1 MATVGEVRK
10 AWTVAK
16 AAVGGMKAINGGDI
30 RGGVRILPDA
40 LEVWGRGEVVRVSI
54 GLGVGPV
61 TVSGDTFAA
70 LVKLGKVSDEVAV
83 EVEYPLMGDGPKAI
97 RWNGAEAPTINGD
110 HLPDS
115 SNDSEEWYGPYPGE
129 SVKGAAAFAS
139 KGDMRPVLT
148 AVAFQGD
155 RIAATDSYRLAVER
169 VIGGRMPGDDP
180 VLVPAR
186 PLAAIGGKVDTVM
199 IGVRDREVK
208 VYGDL
213 PIGKGR
219 PSIGVEWCGTLIEGQ
234 FPKYDQLF
242 PDPGAYQM
250 EACFYP
256 ERGLAG
262 VKAAADSVDKGRPAV
277 LSLNGTVD
285 ISTDSPE
292 GVSLPPVEVAGPVR
306 WTGDGEVP
314 EKPMRVGVNARYL
327 LDAVK
332 YLDDGGGIMYR
343 AVSPLKPMLIERGA
357 RNGKGERQVLTM
369 PLRLDD

>member
-30 RGGVRILPDA
+30 PGGVRILPST
-40 LEVWGRGEVVRVSI
+40 LEVWGRGEVVRAAI

-70 LVKLGKVSDEVAV
+70 LVKLGKPSDDVAV
-83 EVEYPLMGDGPKAI
+83 EVDYPLMGDGPKAI

-115 SNDSEEWYGPYPGE
+115 VADAEEWYGPYPGE
-129 SVKGAAAFAS
+129 SVKGAAGFAS
-139 KGDMRPVLT
+139 KADARPVLT
-148 AVAFQGD
+148 GVAFQGD

-169 VIGGRMPGDDP
+169 VLGGRMPEATL
-180 VLVPAR
+180 VVPAH
-186 PLAAIGGKVDTVM
+186 PLAAIGGKVDSVM

-213 PIGKGR
+213 PTGKNR

-242 PDPGAYQM
+242 PDPEAYQA
-250 EACFYP
+250 EAAFYP

-262 VKAAADSVDKGRPAV
+262 VKAAVDSLGKRNRLSV
-277 LSLNGTVD
+277 LSLNGNME
-285 ISTDSPE
+285 ISTDTPE

-306 WTGDGEVP
+306 WTDGTPP
-314 EKPMRVGVNARYL
+314 EPMRVGVDARYL

-332 YLDDGGGIMYR
+332 YLDDGGAIMYR
-343 AVSPLKPMLIERGA
+343 AVSPLRPMLIERKA
-357 RNGKGERQVLTM
+357 RNGRGERQVLTM
-369 PLRLDD
+369 PLRLAD